1 MRVCVSVCVSVM
13 CASAFYSC
21 IPIMLYSQ
29 ATKFD
34 DTKRLHE
41 DLTASYNSDIRPMW
55 DDDELTKVDIGFV
68 PIDIE
73 DIQMPSGHMKARMW
87 IRMVFASCLTYSII
101 LVSVTKMYANLNY

>member
-1 MRVCVSVCVSVM
+1 
-13 CASAFYSC
+13 
-21 IPIMLYSQ
+21 MLFSQ
-29 ATKFD
+29 ASKFE

-55 DDDELTKVDIGFV
+55 DDDELTKVGIGFV

-87 IRMVFASCLTYSII
+87 IRMVHELYLTFN
-101 LVSVTKMYANLNY
+101 LWNVTFSNTDLCYF